1 MNKLQLI
8 EEVNKL
14 FVDNTDNPL
23 YHEKI
28 KELEKN
34 GAKVFHVI
42 PRHKLVFGFGDEVE
56 MTEYLV
62 IFKEDFQAPRQFLN
76 DLKNGYVYAWAENH
90 DWGVMG
96 SEFGSIAIK
105 NINGYAKRVG

>member
-1 MNKLQLI
+1 MTKQELLD
-8 EEVNKL
+8 EVKKL

-23 YHEKI
+23 YQAKI

-34 GAKVFHVI
+34 GAKVFHII
-42 PRHKLVFGFGDEVE
+42 PRHTLVFGWGDEMD

-62 IFKEDFQAPRQFLN
+62 IFKEDFQAPKRFLN
-76 DLKNGYVYAWAENH
+76 ELKQGYCYAWAENH
-90 DWGVMG
+90 TADWC

>member
-42 PRHKLVFGFGDEVE
+42 PRHEVSFGFGDIVE
-56 MTEYLV
+56 TTEFLV
-62 IFKEDFQAPRQFLN
+62 IFKEDFKTPRQFLN
-76 DLKNGYVYAWAENH
+76 DLADGYCYCWCENH
-90 DWGVMG
+90 TWGDNG

-105 NINGYAKRVG
+105 NRNGYAVRVG